1 MRILM
6 LPQPSREHF
15 EVIATNVLTEISRRW
30 GLERAALPDV
40 VELGLPLDELGSARQ
55 VQTATFAEV
64 TSWAKSLK
72 RH

>member
-15 EVIATNVLTEISRRW
+15 EVIATNVLTEISRQW
-30 GLERAALPDV
+30 GLERAVLPDV
-40 VELGLPLDELGSARQ
+40 GELGLHLDKLGSARQ
-55 VQTATFAEV
+55 VRTATLAAV
-64 TSWAKSLK
+64 TRWAKSLK